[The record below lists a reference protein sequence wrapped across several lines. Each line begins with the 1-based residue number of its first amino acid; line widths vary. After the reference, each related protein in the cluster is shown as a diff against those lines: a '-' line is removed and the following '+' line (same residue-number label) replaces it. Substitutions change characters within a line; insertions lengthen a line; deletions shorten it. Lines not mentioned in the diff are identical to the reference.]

1 MDTKVETEPTMVDT
15 AKLVAAAAIALVGF
29 VAYYYFGD
37 TSVALRGLGV
47 LVAIGIAVFVALQS
61 AQGQSLWRFV
71 QAARA
76 ELRRVVW
83 PTREETIQ
91 TTIAVLVF
99 ALIMGVFF
107 WLLDLGLLYATS
119 KITGQGGL

>member
-15 AKLVAAAAIALVGF
+15 AKLAAAVAIALVGF

-37 TSVALRGLGV
+37 ASVALRSLGV
-47 LVAIGIAVFVALQS
+47 LVAVGIAVFVGLQS
-61 AQGQSLWRFV
+61 AQGQTLWRFI

>member
-15 AKLVAAAAIALVGF
+15 AKLAAAVAIALVGF
-29 VAYYYFGD
+29 VAYYYFAD
-37 TSVALRGLGV
+37 ASVALRSLGV
-47 LVAIGIAVFVALQS
+47 LVAVGIAVFVALQS

>member
-15 AKLVAAAAIALVGF
+15 AKLVAAVAIALVGF

-37 TSVALRGLGV
+37 ASVALRSLGV
-47 LVAIGIAVFVALQS
+47 LAAVGIGVFVGLQS
-61 AQGQSLWRFV
+61 AQGQALWRFI
-71 QAARA
+71 QGARA

>member
-1 MDTKVETEPTMVDT
+1 METKVETEPTMVDT
-15 AKLVAAAAIALVGF
+15 AKLAAAVAIALVGF
-29 VAYYYFGD
+29 VAYYYFGNA
-37 TSVALRGLGV
+37 SVALRSLGV
-47 LVAIGIAVFVALQS
+47 LVAVGIAVFVGLQS
-61 AQGQSLWRFV
+61 AQGQTLWRFV

>member
-15 AKLVAAAAIALVGF
+15 AKLALAAAIALVGF

-37 TSVALRGLGV
+37 SSVALRSLGV
-47 LVAIGIAVFVALQS
+47 LVAVGVAVFVALQS
-61 AQGQSLWRFV
+61 AQGQGLWRFI
-71 QAARA
+71 QAART
-76 ELRRVVW
+76 ELRKVVW

>member
-15 AKLVAAAAIALVGF
+15 AKLAGAVAIALVGF

-37 TSVALRGLGV
+37 ASVALRSLGV
-47 LVAIGIAVFVALQS
+47 LVAVGIGVFVALQS
-61 AQGQSLWRFV
+61 AQGQTLWRFI
-71 QAARA
+71 QAART
-76 ELRRVVW
+76 ELRKVVW

>member
-1 MDTKVETEPTMVDT
+1 METKVETEPTMVDT
-15 AKLVAAAAIALVGF
+15 AKLAAAVAIALVGF
-29 VAYYYFGD
+29 VAYYYFD
-37 TSVALRGLGV
+37 NASVALRSLGV
-47 LVAIGIAVFVALQS
+47 LVAVGIGVFVAFQS
-61 AQGQSLWRFV
+61 AQGQALWRFI

-83 PTREETIQ
+83 PTLEETRN